1 MGSLSI
7 QEFLAGR
14 EPCDVC
20 SSTDNQQHC
29 ISELLSRQDSCIL
42 FNAIEHNQTDQ
53 TPNDTVL
60 LQELRYVSNPVKV
73 LDYYI
78 RSQRITEDINSRPNR
93 VDIWNFIHQVYVGK
107 ILLKLRTLD
116 KVGTF
121 NDIMT
126 MVKELEV
133 NYGVKH

>member
-14 EPCDVC
+14 EPCEVC
-20 SSTDNQQHC
+20 SDNDNQQHC

-60 LQELRYVSNPVKV
+60 LQELRYVSNPVQV
-73 LDYYI
+73 LEYYV
-78 RSQRITEDINSRPNR
+78 RSQKITEDINSRPNS
-93 VDIWNFIHQVYVGK
+93 VDIWKVVYQLYVDN
-107 ILLKLRTLD
+107 ILKKLRSLD
-116 KVGTF
+116 RVGTF
-121 NDIMT
+121 NEIMS
-126 MVKELEV
+126 MVNALEV